1 MFVKENEDR
10 KNMSKLTEVSVYPKT
25 IGRLDWIELDWNALF
40 HVDKIVEKNQINECI
55 IQVLAHINRY
65 V

>member
-1 MFVKENEDR
+1 MKKYLHERDKKYHIENICHHFPDY
-10 KNMSKLTEVSVYPKT
+10 KLSWNWT
-25 IGRLDWIELDWNALF
+25 WNWNALF
-40 HVDKIVEKNQINECI
+40 HVDKNHRKKNMRIKCI